1 MKKENG
7 FSKIL
12 LILIVLVIICGIGGF
27 IAYNTYNSLLEPL
40 QSNSE
45 KIVVT
50 ITEGSGISGIAD
62 KLEKEGVIKSANAF
76 KVYCKLSKDTIT
88 MQAGKYE
95 LDKSMSVQDIVKN
108 LSSGQIVDETVK
120 ITFVEGKNMRNIASV
135 IAKKTNNT
143 EEDIFNL
150 LQNEEYI
157 DSLIKKY
164 WFIDED
170 IKDEDIYYSL
180 EGYLYPDTYILA
192 DKNEDVKT
200 IFGRM
205 LDKMES
211 ILNEYKEDIENSK
224 YSVHELL
231 SLASVV
237 ELEAKNDEDRD
248 EVAGVFYNRLNRK
261 MALQS
266 DVTTYYA
273 CKIDMSE
280 RDLTAAELARK
291 NPYNTRSSS
300 MAGKLPVGPICMV
313 SKTSI
318 KAAIT
323 PKDTDAIFFV
333 ADKNGKVYFSK
344 TNSEHEK
351 IINDLKKQG
360 LWYTYEE

>member
-7 FSKIL
+7 FSKVL
-12 LILIVLVIICGIGGF
+12 LILVVLVVICIICTIVGYF
-27 IAYNTYNSLLEPL
+27 TYNSLLEPV
-40 QSNSE
+40 QNNSE
-45 KIVVT
+45 RIVVT

-62 KLEKEGVIKSANAF
+62 KLEKEGIIKNANAF
-76 KVYCKLSKDTIT
+76 KVYCKLSKDNIT

-95 LDKSMSVQDIVKN
+95 LDKSLSVQDIVKY
-108 LSSGQIVDETVK
+108 LSSGDIVDETVK
-120 ITFVEGKNMRNIASV
+120 ITFVEGKNMRNVAFV
-135 IAKKTNNT
+135 IAEKTNNT
-143 EEDIFNL
+143 EEDVFNL

-157 DSLIKKY
+157 DSLIEKY
-164 WFIDED
+164 WFINED
-170 IKDEDIYYSL
+170 VKNEDIYYSL

-192 DKNEDVKT
+192 DKDEDVKT

-205 LDKMES
+205 LDKMEN
-211 ILNEYKEDIENSK
+211 ILDKYKEDIEDSK
-224 YSVHELL
+224 YSIHELL

-248 EVAGVFYNRLNRK
+248 EVAGVFYNRLDKK

-273 CKIDMSE
+273 CKIDMNE

-291 NPYNTRSSS
+291 NSYNTRSSS

-313 SKTSI
+313 SDTSI
-318 KAAIT
+318 KAAIN
-323 PKDTDAIFFV
+323 PKKTDAIFFV
-333 ADKNGKVYFSK
+333 ADKNGKVYFSE

-351 IINDLKKQG
+351 IINDLKQQG
-360 LWYTYEE
+360 LWYTYDD

>member
-7 FSKIL
+7 ITKIL
-12 LILIVLVIICGIGGF
+12 LILVMLFVICAGGII
-27 IAYNTYNSLLEPL
+27 IAYITYNSSLE
-40 QSNSE
+40 QVQQNSE
-45 KIVVT
+45 KVVIT
-50 ITEGSGISGIAD
+50 INGGSGISGIATQ
-62 KLEKEGVIKSANAF
+62 LEKEGVIKSANAF
-76 KVYCKLSKDTIT
+76 KIYCKLSKDITI
-88 MQAGKYE
+88 QAGKYE
-95 LDKSMSVQDIVKN
+95 LDKSMTVEEIIKI
-108 LSSGQIVDETVK
+108 LTSGQVVDETVK

-135 IAKKTNNT
+135 IAEKTSNT
-143 EEDIFNL
+143 EEEVFNL

-157 DSLIKKY
+157 DSLIEKY
-164 WFIDED
+164 WFIGED
-170 IKDEDIYYSL
+170 VKNEDIYYAL
-180 EGYLYPDTYILA
+180 EGYLYPDTYTLENK
-192 DKNEDVKT
+192 DEDVKT

-211 ILNEYKEDIENSK
+211 VLKDYKDDIENSK

-280 RDLTAAELARK
+280 RDLTAKELASK
-291 NPYNTRSSS
+291 NPYNTRSAS
-300 MAGKLPVGPICMV
+300 MAGKIPVGPICMV
-313 SKTSI
+313 SSTSI
-318 KAAIT
+318 KAVVN
-323 PKDTDAIFFV
+323 PKDTSAIFFV

-344 TNSEHEK
+344 TNSEHEQK
-351 IINDLKKQG
+351 ISELKKQG
-360 LWYTYEE
+360 LWYTYDD